1 MPTYQKPPTVNDD
14 ARAVDIYREAARII
28 SEKGFDAT
36 SMGDIAETVD
46 LTKGGLYYYIKGKK
60 ALLYAIMNFVLN
72 LLEEDVIEIAEE
84 EADPDRRLAS
94 LLSGYVRLV
103 IDEPSAM
110 NILVNEEEGLDVSYR
125 PKIMERK
132 RAFSDFLRDS
142 IVDVLEKQDRTPE
155 LDPTVAAHSVLG
167 MVHGV
172 VLWYKTQTDLTP
184 DELID
189 QVTQLALRGLIAEPP
204 MTPDPKVTRSD
215 VERSRPRGRRGQR
228 VVA

>member
-14 ARAVDIYREAARII
+14 ERAVNIYREAARII

-84 EADPDRRLAS
+84 EADPDLRLAC

-110 NILVNEEEGLDVSYR
+110 NILVNEEEGLDASYR

-132 RAFSDFLRDS
+132 RAFADFLRDS
-142 IVDVLEKQDRTPE
+142 IVGVLEKQNRIPE
-155 LDPTVAAHSVLG
+155 VDATVAAHSVLG

-172 VLWYKTQTDLTP
+172 VLWYETDCGLTP
-184 DELID
+184 DELVD
-189 QVTQLALRGLIAEPP
+189 QVTQLALRGLIVDPP
-204 MTPDPKVTRSD
+204 ATPDPRVTRSD
-215 VERSRPRGRRGQR
+215 VERKRPRRRRRR
-228 VVA
+228 VA

>member
-72 LLEEDVIEIAEE
+72 LLEEDVIAIAREGE
-84 EADPDRRLAS
+84 DADHRLAS
-94 LLSGYVRLV
+94 LLAGYVRLV

-110 NILVNEEEGLDVSYR
+110 NILVNEEEGLDASYR
-125 PKIMERK
+125 PKVMERK
-132 RAFSDFLRDS
+132 RAFTDFLRDS
-142 IVDVLEKQDRTPE
+142 IGEVLETQDRTPK
-155 LDPTVAAHSVLG
+155 LDPSVAAHSVLG

-172 VLWYKTQTDLTP
+172 VLWYKTESLLGPDDLV
-184 DELID
+184 D
-189 QVTQLALRGLIAEPP
+189 QVTQLALRGLIVDPP
-204 MTPDPKVTRSD
+204 GTPDPKVTRTD
-215 VERSRPRGRRGQR
+215 VERSRPRGRR
-228 VVA
+228 VA

>member
-84 EADPDRRLAS
+84 EKDPDRRLAS

-142 IVDVLEKQDRTPE
+142 IVDVLEKQDRMPE

-172 VLWYKTQTDLTP
+172 VLWYKTECDLTP

-189 QVTQLALRGLIAEPP
+189 QVTQLALRGLIADPP
-204 MTPDPKVTRSD
+204 MTPDPRITRSD
-215 VERSRPRGRRGQR
+215 AERSRGRPRGRR

>member
-60 ALLYAIMNFVLN
+60 ALLYAIMNFVLK
-72 LLEEDVIEIAEE
+72 LLEDDIIEIAEGE
-84 EADPDRRLAS
+84 TDPDRRLAI

-142 IVDVLEKQDRTPE
+142 IVEVLEKQDRVPD

-172 VLWYKTQTDLTP
+172 VLWYTTECDLTP
-184 DELID
+184 GELVD
-189 QVTQLALRGLIAEPP
+189 QVTQFALRGIIADPP
-204 MTPDPKVTRSD
+204 ATPDPPPPK
-215 VERSRPRGRRGQR
+215 SRR
-228 VVA
+228 